1 MQDEMVSVFIDH
13 MNNPRNYGKMEDY
26 DGCGIG
32 KNPQNGESVII
43 YFKLKDSLI
52 NEIAYQVKAC
62 STTVVS
68 GSIFTD
74 TIKGVSLD
82 EAQTLTNIMLD
93 SLKNIP
99 EEEAACSEIVAAAFL
114 AALEHYE
121 NLKTDNEALMV
132 TKLTT
137 KECNPEIADES
148 K

>member
-13 MNNPRNYGKMEDY
+13 MNSPRNYGKLESY

-32 KNPQNGESVII
+32 KNPQNGESVIV
-43 YFKLKDSLI
+43 YFKLKDALI

-74 TIKGVSLD
+74 TVKGVSLL
-82 EAQTLTNIMLD
+82 EAQTLTNIMLE
-93 SLKNIP
+93 SLESVP

-121 NLKTDNEALMV
+121 NLKIDKDALMV
-132 TKLTT
+132 TKLTA

>member
-13 MNNPRNYGKMEDY
+13 MNNPRNYGKLEDY

-43 YFKLKDSLI
+43 YFKLKDAI
-52 NEIAYQVKAC
+52 IDEIAFQVKAC

-74 TIKGVSLD
+74 TIKGVDLK
-82 EAQTLTNIMLD
+82 EAQKLTQIMLE
-93 SLKNIP
+93 SLENVP

-114 AALEHYE
+114 AALQHHD
-121 NLKTDNEALMV
+121 NLKTDTEALIV
-132 TKLTT
+132 THLTK
-137 KECNPEIADES
+137 KECDPEATHES
-148 K
+148 R

>member
-13 MNNPRNYGKMEDY
+13 MNNPRNYGKLEHY
-26 DGCGIG
+26 EGCGIG
-32 KNPQNGESVII
+32 KNPQNAESVII
-43 YFKLKDSLI
+43 YFTLKNGLI
-52 NEIAYQVKAC
+52 DEIAFQVKAC

-74 TIKGVSLD
+74 TIKGVDLE
-82 EAQTLTNIMLD
+82 EAQTLTNIMLE
-93 SLKNIP
+93 SLQSVP

-121 NLKTDNEALMV
+121 KRQHDKEAPIV
-132 TKLTT
+132 THLTH
-137 KECNPEIADES
+137 KECAPEANNAS

>member
-1 MQDEMVSVFIDH
+1 MQDEMVSIFIDH
-13 MNNPRNYGKMEDY
+13 MNNPRNYGKLENY

-43 YFKLKDSLI
+43 YFTLKNALI
-52 NEIAYQVKAC
+52 DTIAFQVKAC

-74 TIKGVSLD
+74 TLKGVDLK
-82 EAQTLTNIMLD
+82 EAQTLTNIMLE
-93 SLKNIP
+93 SLESVP

-121 NLKTDNEALMV
+121 KRQSDRDAPIV
-132 TKLTT
+132 TKFIK
-137 KECNPEIADES
+137 KECAPEVPNES